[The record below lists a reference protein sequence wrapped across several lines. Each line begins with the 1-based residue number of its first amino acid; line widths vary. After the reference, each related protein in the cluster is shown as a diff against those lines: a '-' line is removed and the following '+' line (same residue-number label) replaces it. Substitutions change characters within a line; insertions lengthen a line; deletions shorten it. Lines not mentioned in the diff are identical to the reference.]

1 MRTRLRVHQSNDLL
15 LEAPALFGH
24 LLRKGAEAERLSE
37 GGHMLGHGLHLWER
51 ELHGRWS
58 DVMDHLPLKHAR
70 LAREILDLGLRG
82 YLRTLLLLDL

>member
-1 MRTRLRVHQSNDLL
+1 M
-15 LEAPALFGH
+15 FGH

-37 GGHMLGHGLHLWER
+37 GGHMLGYGLKLRKR
-51 ELHGRWS
+51 ELHGQWS